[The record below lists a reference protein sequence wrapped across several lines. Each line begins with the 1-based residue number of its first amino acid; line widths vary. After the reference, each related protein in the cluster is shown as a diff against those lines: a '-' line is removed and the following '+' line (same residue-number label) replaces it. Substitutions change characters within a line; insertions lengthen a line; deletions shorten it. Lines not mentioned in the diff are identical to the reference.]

1 MLRLL
6 AQLFPA
12 HVLHDFGGG
21 RALDNA
27 HHEREEVARTAAI
40 VDELAGRLEPAVVQS
55 AVVRAGVVGSVAA

>member
-1 MLRLL
+1 
-6 AQLFPA
+6 
-12 HVLHDFGGG
+12 VIHDFGGG